1 MEFMNTYGCMVEKG
15 HEIHLYCIFTAIV
28 TLYGEQS
35 PELNKGLR
43 E

>member
-1 MEFMNTYGCMVEKG
+1 MVEKG

-35 PELNKGLR
+35 PEFLNGCMV

>member
-28 TLYGEQS
+28 IVRLIQVIVRRK
-35 PELNKGLR
+35 ELRK
-43 E
+43 